1 MVAVFLNDNRQVAIS
16 IVVAVLLNDDRLV
29 AISIMVA
36 VFLNDNRL
44 IAVAIPLIM
53 ARPDCYANRPNTDP
67 TSSAPAGIA
76 LQIPSTAAITYAT
89 RVVILLCYNYYAP
102 RSKLHQWRIVPAG
115 CNVREPT

>member
-1 MVAVFLNDNRQVAIS
+1 MVAILLNDNRLVAIS

-36 VFLNDNRL
+36 VYLNDNRL

-67 TSSAPAGIA
+67 N
-76 LQIPSTAAITYAT
+76 
-89 RVVILLCYNYYAP
+89 LLCSGRHCAANTRYGSNY
-102 RSKLHQWRIVPAG
+102 
-115 CNVREPT
+115 